1 MLGAFIVCLSL
12 AGSAAAEGQAW
23 SWRETLTPHFAIK
36 HQSTWLPS
44 GFTMGAERVYF
55 RLHMDM
61 GVFSPWMAK
70 EKINLFIYSD
80 HESYLAGEFRP
91 PAWSNG
97 LAVYERKAVALP
109 SMRDPRKL
117 LSVMAHE
124 TTHLLFESYWREG
137 NRQAPAWINEGLA
150 MLQEA
155 ESPDKPE
162 TGVWYQ
168 QMTLIN
174 AKRFPTLAA
183 FFAVTPTVDLHNDQ
197 SAVGEWYVQAYSVT
211 HFLLRKH
218 SRLQFKS
225 FCGYL
230 REGKSTAEALWLAY
244 RYRSVDD
251 FDVKWRRW
259 LADPVHK
266 RRVAALAAGA
276 RKGMDEGVTGKAGLK
291 QSSFKSFATGFKT
304 QFQQQ
309 GRVGNE

>member
-23 SWRETLTPHFAIK
+23 NWRETLTPHFAIK

-124 TTHLLFESYWREG
+124 TTHLLFESFAQNCLRP
-137 NRQAPAWINEGLA
+137 NVRVLQVRTRVPFKRQRCF
-150 MLQEA
+150 
-155 ESPDKPE
+155 
-162 TGVWYQ
+162 GVKNN
-168 QMTLIN
+168 I
-174 AKRFPTLAA
+174 FP
-183 FFAVTPTVDLHNDQ
+183 
-197 SAVGEWYVQAYSVT
+197 SS
-211 HFLLRKH
+211 LL
-218 SRLQFKS
+218 
-225 FCGYL
+225 
-230 REGKSTAEALWLAY
+230 
-244 RYRSVDD
+244 
-251 FDVKWRRW
+251 
-259 LADPVHK
+259 
-266 RRVAALAAGA
+266 
-276 RKGMDEGVTGKAGLK
+276 
-291 QSSFKSFATGFKT
+291 
-304 QFQQQ
+304 
-309 GRVGNE
+309 